1 VSHPFALS
9 TLQVGFSVCSQK
21 RTESLPTHLHTD
33 WLDSVDMG
41 SPVPRNNAFGPGSPG
56 WNLAFPAGNLTA
68 AEIIAYLPHWLKS
81 IDVVDRFVTN
91 GGKSF
96 TIAAMVN
103 ELRQLPG
110 GSIFRPNSAQIMMA
124 YSMRRAGYEDWTVG
138 AHSQYP
144 RPAQAPDENDLSV
157 ERFRTPRETHP
168 KTAPYGAPAE
178 SFQHNQACDPV
189 QFKSLAVYV
198 KVHPSGS
205 DALDLTRCVHYAIA
219 HPDEDWYF
227 PNDFVSLV
235 NKLGGPAAVT
245 LSHFDRHAFT
255 RRDGYTFTS
264 PAKSTPKAMFKRTPK
279 SQQSVSD
286 SSLVMPQSRRFV
298 GGSATPGSP
307 LKRMMT
313 TNGTVQNGS
322 RRKSGRL
329 AKKAT
334 VNLREVGSDEVRHS
348 STQCQYP
355 AR

>member
-1 VSHPFALS
+1 
-9 TLQVGFSVCSQK
+9 
-21 RTESLPTHLHTD
+21 
-33 WLDSVDMG
+33 MG